1 MISRPLPPSLHNY
14 DHSTPNQDDPY
25 NFEPLALRPSD
36 WPENLIDVKAVHL
49 APMPLSSH
57 LSLPSALR
65 RKGVKL
71 ITVDPGERYMIPERK
86 KQLKELLPLIDV
98 ILPSEQELLS
108 LFGKKASLV
117 DACRELTAWGAKLV
131 IIKLGDRGTAVYE
144 QNSDMIRSL
153 PAYHMLG
160 ERRVVDVTGAG
171 DAFCGAFLVGLYS
184 TGDVGEAIRLGSVS
198 ASIVVEGYGAL
209 YALGQA
215 GDSARLRLNHLNRVE
230 FH

>member
-1 MISRPLPPSLHNY
+1 
-14 DHSTPNQDDPY
+14 
-25 NFEPLALRPSD
+25 
-36 WPENLIDVKAVHL
+36 
-49 APMPLSSH
+49 
-57 LSLPSALR
+57 
-65 RKGVKL
+65 
-71 ITVDPGERYMIPERK
+71 
-86 KQLKELLPLIDV
+86 
-98 ILPSEQELLS
+98 
-108 LFGKKASLV
+108 
-117 DACRELTAWGAKLV
+117 
-131 IIKLGDRGTAVYE
+131 
-144 QNSDMIRSL
+144 L
-153 PAYHMLG
+153 PAYHKRG